1 MTKNEIS
8 HQDLINKLRNDKEA
22 EEYFLAILEKCKI
35 TEDKEEAQKN
45 LIEALKNLTEAHGGF
60 ANFAEKIGLGSTS
73 FYKMLSSI
81 ILKFVR

>member
-1 MTKNEIS
+1 MTKNEIN
-8 HQDLINKLRNDKEA
+8 HQDLITRLRGDKEA
-22 EEYFLAILEKCKI
+22 EEYFLAVLEKCK
-35 TEDKEEAQKN
+35 TEDKEEAQKQ

-73 FYKMLSSI
+73 FYKILSSI